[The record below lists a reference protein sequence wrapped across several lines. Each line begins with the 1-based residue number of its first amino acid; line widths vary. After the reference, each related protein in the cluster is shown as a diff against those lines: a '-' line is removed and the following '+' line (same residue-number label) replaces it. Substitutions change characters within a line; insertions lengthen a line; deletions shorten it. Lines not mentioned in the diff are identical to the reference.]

1 MLTRELAIAKIEAG
15 LVIPECLTRSTHAQ
29 YLVLAEKMCRV
40 YSHGV
45 GRTRG
50 QLHASV
56 RSILEQEA
64 ECPRRRMEAFCKLLD
79 ERCGYESDKAGQ
91 ASKLRRHVVRLA
103 SKYQP
108 LFSGNQQLFGHEHG
122 KAKQEIAAE
131 LGLSWNEIERRMF
144 LDLMEN
150 HAMLAFEDFDSPG
163 ALLSRYNVAQMQVA
177 FFDASD
183 LTLRLTQD
191 FRSVLRYAK
200 LARLMHRI
208 SRTRDGYMVRFDGP
222 ASLLQHTTRY
232 GTAMAKFLPGLLSC
246 DGWKLEARIRKP
258 KFRGLRLLLDSD
270 CGLQSPVPMADTF
283 DSSIEEKFSQQWT
296 VSDTHGWRM
305 ERETEILHQGQTVF
319 FPDFV
324 FIHED
329 GRKAMMEVIGFWTPE
344 YLEHK
349 RHVIETFTNK
359 RLFLAVQQSI
369 AEPWTASAS
378 KPEPV
383 PLRTIVYKTVIP
395 VASVLEVLN
404 SSRLGQ

>member
-1 MLTRELAIAKIEAG
+1 MLTREHAIAKIDAG

-29 YLVLAEKMCRV
+29 YVSLAEKMCRV
-40 YSHGV
+40 YSQGL

-50 QLHASV
+50 QLYAAI
-56 RSILEQEA
+56 RSIMQEEA
-64 ECPRRRMEAFCKLLD
+64 ECPHRRIEAFCKLLD
-79 ERCGYESDKAGQ
+79 ERCLYESDKAGQ
-91 ASKLRRHVVRLA
+91 ASKLRRNVVRLA

-108 LFSGNQQLFGHEHG
+108 LFSGNEQLFGHDHR
-122 KAKQEIAAE
+122 KAKQEIATE
-131 LGLSWNEIERRMF
+131 LGLTWNEVERRMF

-150 HAMLAFEDFDSPG
+150 HAMLAFENFNSPG
-163 ALLSRYNVAQMQVA
+163 ELLSRYNVAQMQVA
-177 FFDASD
+177 LFDATD

-208 SRTRDGYMVRFDGP
+208 GRTRDGYMVRFDGP

-246 DGWKLEARIRKP
+246 RSWRLEARIRKP

-270 CGLQSPVPMADTF
+270 CGLRSPVPKPDAF
-283 DSSIEEKFSQQWT
+283 DSSVEEKFAVQWLD
-296 VSDTHGWRM
+296 SDTNGWRM

-324 FIHED
+324 FLHED

-349 RHVIETFTNK
+349 RHVIETFAND
-359 RLFLAVQQSI
+359 RMFLAVQRSI
-369 AEPWTASAS
+369 ADPWMSSAS
-378 KPEPV
+378 ETEPHSH
-383 PLRTIVYKTVIP
+383 RTIFYKTAIP
-395 VASVLEVLN
+395 IASVLEVLA
-404 SSRLGQ
+404 SM